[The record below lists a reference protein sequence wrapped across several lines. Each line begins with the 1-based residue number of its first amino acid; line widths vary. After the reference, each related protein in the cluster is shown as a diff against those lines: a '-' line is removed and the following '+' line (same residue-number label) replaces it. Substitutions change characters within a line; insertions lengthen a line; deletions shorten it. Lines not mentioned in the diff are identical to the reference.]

1 MRVRVFRDAGHLA
14 EAAAEEIAAWLRVAG
29 AAPSVGLAGGTTPR
43 AAYERLR
50 RLRLPWETVDVWL
63 TDERFVPPDHPDRNG
78 AMARQALIDHVPA
91 RFHAV
96 PHLPEDPARS
106 AAAYEEELAGFLPV
120 GSAGLQAGLVLLGV
134 GEDGHTA
141 SLFPG
146 SRAMEARHGGFVADD
161 VPGRGERLT
170 ATLPLL
176 ASARRTMF
184 IVSGRHK
191 AAIVAEVLEGHPD
204 LPAAVVSERAR
215 DPVWLLDR
223 DAAAGLHFD

>member
-1 MRVRVFRDAGHLA
+1 VFRDAGHLA

-29 AAPSVGLAGGTTPR
+29 DGPSVGLAGGTTPR
-43 AAYERLR
+43 ATYRL
-50 RLRLPWETVDVWL
+50 LRGLPLPWETVDLWL
-63 TDERFVPPDHPDRNG
+63 TDERFVPPGHPDRNG
-78 AMARQALIDHVPA
+78 AMARRALIDHVPA
-91 RFHAV
+91 RFHPV
-96 PHLPEDPARS
+96 PYLAEDPAGS
-106 AAAYEEELAGFLPV
+106 ATAYEEQLAGFLPV
-120 GSAGLQAGLVLLGV
+120 ASAGLQAGLVLLGV

-146 SRAMEARHGGFVADD
+146 GRAMEARHRGFVADE
-161 VPGRGERLT
+161 VPGRGWRLT

-176 ASARRTMF
+176 ASARRTVF

-191 AAIVAEVLEGHPD
+191 APIVAGILEGHPG
-204 LPAAVVSERAR
+204 LPAGLVSERAR

>member
-29 AAPSVGLAGGTTPR
+29 EAPSVGLAGGTTPR
-43 AAYERLR
+43 RTYERLR
-50 RLRLPWETVDVWL
+50 HLSLPWDAVDVWL
-63 TDERFVPPDHPDRNG
+63 TDERFVPPGHPDRND
-78 AMARQALIDHVPA
+78 AMARRALFDSVPA
-91 RFHAV
+91 RFHPV
-96 PHLPEDPARS
+96 PHLPGDPAGS
-106 AAAYEEELAGFLPV
+106 AAAYEEDLAGFLPV

-146 SRAMEARHGGFVADD
+146 GRALEARHRGFVADEI
-161 VPGRGERLT
+161 PGKGGRLT

-184 IVSGRHK
+184 IVSGHHK
-191 AAIVAEVLEGHPD
+191 AAIVAEILEGHPD
-204 LPAAVVSERAR
+204 LPAALVSERAR

-223 DAAAGLHFD
+223 EAATGLHLD